1 MTTSLAR
8 KTVRAGI
15 CASLIGFSSLASAVG
30 TSSVFQGVTFTADWA
45 GSMLNIGMDTSNL
58 AGDWVGATHIE
69 AIAINATGDYTAP
82 SSVVLAGPAGATGFS
97 GNIEASGLNAGGCH
111 KIGDSAPHPCWTGK
125 ADLGGLLTF
134 SFDHTNPNA
143 NPNPHL
149 KVLFT
154 DGLGNKVGSLYS
166 QDISDVAEVPLPA
179 AAWLFG
185 SGLLGLAGIARKRQ
199 AKPA

>member
-15 CASLIGFSSLASAVG
+15 CASLIGFSSLASAA

-45 GSMLNIGMDTSNL
+45 GSILNIGMNTSTL
-58 AGDWVGATHIE
+58 LGDWAGATHIE

-82 SSVVLAGPAGATGFS
+82 GSVVLAAPAGASGFS
-97 GNIEASGLNAGGCH
+97 GDIEASGLNAGGCH
-111 KIGDSAPHPCWTGK
+111 KFGQAAPHPCWTGK
-125 ADLGGLLTF
+125 AGLGGTLIF
-134 SFDHTNPNA
+134 SFDHEDPSFNA
-143 NPNPHL
+143 NPHL
-149 KVLFT
+149 KVFFT
-154 DGLGNKVGSLYS
+154 DGQGNKVGSLYS
-166 QDISDVAEVPLPA
+166 QEIGDVAEVPLPA